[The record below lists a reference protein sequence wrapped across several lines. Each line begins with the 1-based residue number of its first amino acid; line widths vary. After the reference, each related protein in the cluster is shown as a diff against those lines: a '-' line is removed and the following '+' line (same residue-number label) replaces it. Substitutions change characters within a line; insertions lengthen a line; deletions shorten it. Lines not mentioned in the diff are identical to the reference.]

1 MSARVTFDRQSDCL
15 EFMRWVE
22 RRADEQSAQPVPDE
36 IRNDPS
42 RCCKGLTPAECSSV
56 PEGECERD

>member
-22 RRADEQSAQPVPDE
+22 RRADEQSAGQG
-36 IRNDPS
+36 DPQM
-42 RCCKGLTPAECSSV
+42 GN
-56 PEGECERD
+56 